1 MGFGEEKKNLS
12 SKGFF
17 LFPKNNMNKQKVI
30 AAMSGGVDSSVAAAF
45 AQKSGYEVL
54 GVTLNLKHPDENFSK
69 AQQCA
74 GKSDRLAVEDVC
86 RKLEIE
92 HFYIDAYCDFEE
104 KVLRPCALT
113 YLAGRTPNPCCLCN
127 PHIKF
132 GKLVEFA
139 KLHGAEK
146 IMTGH
151 YAKTCVIDG
160 QTRLLRGDDP
170 KKDQTYFLYALSREE
185 LNYLEFPVG
194 KMCKEE
200 VRKSAAEIGLSVA
213 NRPDSQDSC
222 FQVEGECFGETLR
235 RLFNYPACKGRFMY
249 NGKKVGLHNGIH
261 QFTIGQRKGLNVALG
276 VPGFI
281 KSINPQNGD
290 IELTTDPDDLLCS
303 RFEVDRLNFHCEI
316 TDEFTAMVQIRYRSK
331 PVSTKVRK
339 IADDRLE
346 VIPDT
351 PQRAV
356 TCGQAA
362 VFYDGD
368 LLLGGG
374 VIDVA

>member
-1 MGFGEEKKNLS
+1 MDSGEKK
-12 SKGFF
+12 
-17 LFPKNNMNKQKVI
+17 KVI
-30 AAMSGGVDSSVAAAF
+30 VAMSGGVDSSVAAAF
-45 AQKSGYEVL
+45 AKNSGYEVL

-92 HFYIDAYCDFEE
+92 HFYIDAYPDFEE

-113 YLAGRTPNPCCLCN
+113 YLEGRTPNPCCLCN

-132 GKLVEFA
+132 GKLVEIA
-139 KLHGAEK
+139 KKCGAEK

-170 KKDQTYFLYALSREE
+170 KKDQTYFLYALSCEE
-185 LNYLEFPVG
+185 LNFLEFPVG
-194 KMCKEE
+194 EMCKED
-200 VRKSAAEIGLSVA
+200 VRKAAAELELSVA

-222 FQVEGECFGETLR
+222 FQIEGECFGETLR
-235 RLFNYPACKGRFMY
+235 RLFDYPARKGRFVF
-249 NGKKVGLHNGIH
+249 NGKKVGQHKGIH

-281 KSINPQNGD
+281 KNINPANGD
-290 IELTTDPDDLLCS
+290 IELATNSDELLCS
-303 RFEVDRLNFHCEI
+303 RFEVDKLNFHCEI
-316 TDEFTAMVQIRYRSK
+316 KDEFTAMVQIRYRSK
-331 PVSTKVRK
+331 AVSAKVRK

-346 VIPDT
+346 VIPDE

-374 VIDVA
+374 TIDVA

>member
-1 MGFGEEKKNLS
+1 MKK
-12 SKGFF
+12 K
-17 LFPKNNMNKQKVI
+17 KVI
-30 AAMSGGVDSSVAAAF
+30 VAMSGGVDSSVAAAF
-45 AQKSGYEVL
+45 AKNAGYEVL
-54 GVTLNLKHPDENFSK
+54 GVTLNLKHPDDNFSK

-92 HFYIDAYCDFEE
+92 HFYIDAYPDFEE

-113 YLAGRTPNPCCLCN
+113 YMEGRTPNPCCLCN
-127 PHIKF
+127 HYIKF

-139 KLHGAEK
+139 KSHGAEK

-151 YAKTCVIDG
+151 YAKTCVMDG

-194 KMCKEE
+194 KMCKED
-200 VRKSAAEIGLSVA
+200 VRKAAAEIELSVA
-213 NRPDSQDSC
+213 DRPDSQDSC

-235 RLFNYPACKGRFMY
+235 RLFDYRARWGKFVF
-249 NGKKVGLHNGIH
+249 NGKKVGEHKGIH
-261 QFTIGQRKGLNVALG
+261 QYTIGQRKGLNVALG

-281 KSINPQNGD
+281 KKINAKNGD
-290 IELTTDPDDLLCS
+290 IELTTDPDELLCA
-303 RFEVDRLNFHCEI
+303 RFEVDKLNFHCEI
-316 TDEFTAMVQIRYRSK
+316 PDEFTAMVQIRYRSK
-331 PVSTKVRK
+331 PVSATVRK
-339 IADDRLE
+339 ISDDRLE

-356 TCGQAA
+356 TCGQSA

-374 VIDVA
+374 IIDVA